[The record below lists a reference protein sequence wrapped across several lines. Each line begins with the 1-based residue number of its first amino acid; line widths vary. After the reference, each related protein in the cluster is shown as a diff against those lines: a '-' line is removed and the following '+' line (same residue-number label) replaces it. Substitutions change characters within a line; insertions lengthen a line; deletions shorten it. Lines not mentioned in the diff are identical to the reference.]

1 MDAGTGAPIGA
12 SVTALVLVY
21 VGYVFCA
28 VAEAIKPAMESNDL
42 IFILL
47 MLLCSDCLAIRN

>member
-1 MDAGTGAPIGA
+1 
-12 SVTALVLVY
+12 VN

-42 IFILL
+42 IFIL
-47 MLLCSDCLAIRN
+47 

>member
-12 SVTALVLVY
+12 SVTALVLVN

-42 IFILL
+42 IFIL
-47 MLLCSDCLAIRN
+47 